1 VSIHGGDH
9 RVPISYDLC
18 EIDVTNVAM
27 HSVALLICL
36 CGLVGNGAVLWLL
49 GSHHVSRNSTPLYIL
64 TLTFI
69 DFLFLLFLVSA
80 SLLFLLEDVSCSVI
94 MPLLYVWVLSQ
105 LSLVSYITWL
115 YLLTFISIWRCRSIH
130 CPLWHCCHRPQH
142 LSKVVCALL
151 WAFSISV
158 ITLFATWFSLCHILL
173 HSGTCCSQKGKPKR
187 LHIVIFLSLLMILPL
202 SLWNFLQQLSYTI
215 LLFLLAGIN
224 NTIKPFIYFL
234 VGRCWKN
241 SSMTSLR
248 ESLQKILGR
257 SPSTFIAAGEGSR
270 GSAKGHVGGML
281 CREHIGAFLSSSLTG
296 PRTLSPKRD
305 HGPHC

>member
-1 VSIHGGDH
+1 QTPFAQTPYQDH
-9 RVPISYDLC
+9 IPLPAQCPSMEVTTMSTSP
-18 EIDVTNVAM
+18 IDVTNVAM

-69 DFLFLLFLVSA
+69 DFLFLLFL
-80 SLLFLLEDVSCSVI
+80 DVSCSVI

-158 ITLFATWFSLCHILL
+158 ITLFATWFSLCASQLPEHCRMSFISRYTFDLLLCVPFILISITIL
-173 HSGTCCSQKGKPKR
+173 HLKIMSDSHQQQPKN
-187 LHIVIFLSLLMILPL
+187 LDIVICLSVLLTLPF
-202 SLWNFLQQLSYTI
+202 SLRNLLQEFGYTI
-215 LLFLLAGIN
+215 FSSHLTFLLTCIHSS
-224 NTIKPFIYFL
+224 IKPFI
-234 VGRCWKN
+234 
-241 SSMTSLR
+241 
-248 ESLQKILGR
+248 
-257 SPSTFIAAGEGSR
+257 
-270 GSAKGHVGGML
+270 
-281 CREHIGAFLSSSLTG
+281 
-296 PRTLSPKRD
+296 
-305 HGPHC
+305 

>member
-1 VSIHGGDH
+1 MEVTTVSPSPASPTEGD
-9 RVPISYDLC
+9 DLC
-18 EIDVTNVAM
+18 EIDIDVTNVAM

-158 ITLFATWFSLCHILL
+158 ITLFATWFSLCASQLPEHCRMSFISRYTFDLLLCVPFILISITIL
-173 HSGTCCSQKGKPKR
+173 HLKIMSDSHQQQPKN
-187 LHIVIFLSLLMILPL
+187 LDIVICLSVLLTLPF
-202 SLWNFLQQLSYTI
+202 SLRNLLQEFGYTI
-215 LLFLLAGIN
+215 FSSHLTFLLTCIHSS
-224 NTIKPFIYFL
+224 IKPFI
-234 VGRCWKN
+234 
-241 SSMTSLR
+241 
-248 ESLQKILGR
+248 
-257 SPSTFIAAGEGSR
+257 
-270 GSAKGHVGGML
+270 
-281 CREHIGAFLSSSLTG
+281 
-296 PRTLSPKRD
+296 
-305 HGPHC
+305 